1 MRFKVGIK
9 IFICGMVAFAAS
21 CSVYNDYQ
29 ASRPENVTK
38 VEARLDQ
45 AGFRKVSIETPAQDG
60 AVAQLPLHQLNRY
73 DSAKGSVF
81 WYADPTVCRCLYQG
95 DLQAYMRYT
104 GILQQENDTA
114 EYVNDTQPE
123 QVAYL
128 GSFGETFP
136 RPLIFGPAGPI
147 FVIPPPGGAFHHPGG
162 GLGGGIRGIG
172 GGGGGFFHGGGHGGG
187 HR

>member
-1 MRFKVGIK
+1 MRFRAGIK
-9 IFICGMVAFAAS
+9 IFICGMIAFAAS
-21 CSVYNDYQ
+21 CSVYKDYQ

-38 VEARLDQ
+38 VETRLEQ
-45 AGFRKVSIETPAQDG
+45 AGFRKVSIETPEQDG
-60 AVAQLPLHQLNRY
+60 AVAQLPLHRLNRY

-95 DLQAYMRYT
+95 DQQAYSRYM
-104 GILQQENDTA
+104 GILEQENDTA
-114 EYVNDTQPE
+114 EYMNDTQPE

-136 RPLIFGPAGPI
+136 PPTMFGPAWPI
-147 FVIPPPGGAFHHPGG
+147 IVLPPPGGPIHSVGGPGG
-162 GLGGGIRGIG
+162 GIHGIG
-172 GGGGGFFHGGGHGGG
+172 HGGGGFFRGGGG